1 MAGIAG
7 TAIGLET
14 GRKRTQGHDAL
25 QGWMAE
31 HGLQPYLPQLVA
43 LASYNIGLQYDAGQ
57 KRLKWPAAAVEA
69 AKAFAEPMVFH
80 YNAYHYAQQP
90 GALRWEGQSQDALP
104 ISMMTSYLAQTRQWL
119 TTNGIALPWMMVDEP
134 PPPTGINN
142 RWTQEIEDRIIKFV
156 QAAQASGWTV
166 GVCVPGPSQL
176 AYWADRLAGVR
187 WILNAKYEHEAYRRG
202 LAAARAGGSVEVW
215 LYNRRDGF
223 DGLAAQMREMGATG
237 YLHWAAEWRENP
249 LATVDEEGF
258 EVLPG
263 MWALLRELAAMEA
276 VTLEGLDERLTAVEK
291 AVFGMRIG

>member
-1 MAGIAG
+1 MIH

-14 GRKRTQGHDAL
+14 GDARLPGHNAL

-31 HGLQPYLPQLVA
+31 HGLQPYLPQLATLRTYNLA
-43 LASYNIGLQYDAGQ
+43 LQFDVQRRALN
-57 KRLKWPAAAVEA
+57 WPAAAV
-69 AKAFAEPMVFH
+69 KAVLPFAHPMVW
-80 YNAYHYAQQP
+80 YYGKYHYAQQP
-90 GALRWEGQSQDALP
+90 RAVRWGETDQDEITAGVMTGYMRDTLRWFSDQG
-104 ISMMTSYLAQTRQWL
+104 ITRPWL
-119 TTNGIALPWMMVDEP
+119 FVDEP
-134 PPPTGINN
+134 PHASGD
-142 RWTQEIEDRIIKFV
+142 RWVLEVDERIYKFV
-156 QAAQASGWTV
+156 NAAVDAGWKV
-166 GVCVPGPSQL
+166 GVSCPSPFHL
-176 AYWADRLAGVR
+176 AYWAKRISGVR
-187 WILNAKYEHEAYRRG
+187 WVLNAKHGHSEWQKTLERVDSG
-202 LAAARAGGSVEVW
+202 FTVW

-263 MWALLRELAAMEA
+263 MLALLRELAAMEA

>member
-1 MAGIAG
+1 MLN

-14 GRKRTQGHDAL
+14 GKSRTQGHNAL

-31 HGLQPYLPQLVA
+31 HGLQPYLPQLAA

-69 AKAFAEPMVFH
+69 VRAFAEPMVFH

-90 GALRWEGQSQDALP
+90 GALRWNGRGQDALGLDE
-104 ISMMTSYLAQTRQWL
+104 MAEYLRWTRLWL
-119 TTNGIALPWMMVDEP
+119 QGEGVLAPWILVDEP
-134 PPPTGINN
+134 PHGGSE
-142 RWTQEIEDRIIKFV
+142 RWSAAVEDRISKFAKACL
-156 QAAQASGWTV
+156 AAGWRV
-166 GVCVPGPSQL
+166 GVAVPGPSQL

-187 WILNAKYEHEAYRRG
+187 WILNAKHGHEAYRRG
-202 LAAARAGGSVEVW
+202 LAAARAGGSVDVW

-263 MWALLRELAAMEA
+263 MWALLRELKAMEA

-291 AVFGMRIG
+291 VVFGRGMRL